1 MEKKKLNRLESLDVL
16 RGFDL
21 FCLVVLEMV
30 LHPLAHA
37 IDMPWFNSFMWGFS
51 HVEWEGFSTWDLVMP
66 LFLFM
71 AGVSM
76 PFSLSRYKDMPDKM
90 AVYRRIGKRVLL
102 LWVFGMM
109 CQGNLLALDPDRVYL
124 YSNTL
129 QSIAMGY
136 LIASLLFLHVR
147 IRVQIG
153 IAAAL
158 LLIFWG
164 AMGRL
169 LKESF
174 EIMRSRNIPLSA
186 LIPAESWLYDYYASK
201 GYASVFFRQELNFSS
216 AHRFYGDGYH
226 RVAMSMDELY
236 RFFDEQMRRR
246 SCCIQHGREDFN
258 VICDDIYLDGGD
270 VVALADSQNR
280 LSALAFVVPGDDAVF
295 VKELLAI
302 NTEAKEAML
311 HEVQSAFPGYS
322 LRVFTEPTSENGS
335 AVLMGMIRIV
345 DVRRVL
351 EAVAKNNRSLRR
363 VFRVHD
369 SLLPVNNGVFLVEE
383 GECYEGVTNPCD
395 FDIDIMELAEIVFGG
410 SKLSSLLDF
419 PSVRPYMSLMLD

>member
-1 MEKKKLNRLESLDVL
+1 
-16 RGFDL
+16 
-21 FCLVVLEMV
+21 
-30 LHPLAHA
+30 
-37 IDMPWFNSFMWGFS
+37 
-51 HVEWEGFSTWDLVMP
+51 
-66 LFLFM
+66 
-71 AGVSM
+71 
-76 PFSLSRYKDMPDKM
+76 
-90 AVYRRIGKRVLL
+90 
-102 LWVFGMM
+102 
-109 CQGNLLALDPDRVYL
+109 
-124 YSNTL
+124 
-129 QSIAMGY
+129 
-136 LIASLLFLHVR
+136 
-147 IRVQIG
+147 
-153 IAAAL
+153 
-158 LLIFWG
+158 
-164 AMGRL
+164 
-169 LKESF
+169 
-174 EIMRSRNIPLSA
+174 MRSRNIPLSA